1 MSAIMLPYFCRARP
15 RMTPYKYPWIP
26 SNTCFMPTTGI
37 NLIESAVTSG
47 SSVKSAVI
55 GSLKATRQDATDM
68 KTAHAIRAVTLKNR
82 FA

>member
-1 MSAIMLPYFCRARP
+1 
-15 RMTPYKYPWIP
+15 
-26 SNTCFMPTTGI
+26 MPTTGI

-55 GSLKATRQDATDM
+55 GSLKKTRQDATDM